1 MANSDL
7 RIHLT
12 HYKLIIT
19 TEQGYRFEINVP
31 EPGHMEVINVSHDV
45 FHIGHTYQIGYNPQ
59 PPPRSPNL
67 SDLETDSS
75 RPPSIPP
82 DGNGHPGN
90 APQN

>member
-7 RIHLT
+7 RICLT
-12 HYKLIIT
+12 HQQLIIT

-31 EPGHMEVINVSHDV
+31 TPGHMEIINVSHDV
-45 FHIGHTYQIGYNPQ
+45 FHIGHTYQIGYMPQ

-75 RPPSIPP
+75 RPPSTP
-82 DGNGHPGN
+82 PGN
-90 APQN
+90 PPQN